1 MNSTRGWRRPAA
13 DSTGTLTL
21 QSPATAPKDSTI
33 VEPVLLTAEQGAI
46 CTEDWIRMEFQARHD
61 ELLRVGEDEKIGAFV
76 RAAQEA
82 RRRLEGE
89 IEVNDED
96 EEEWDE
102 E

>member
-1 MNSTRGWRRPAA
+1 
-13 DSTGTLTL
+13 
-21 QSPATAPKDSTI
+21 
-33 VEPVLLTAEQGAI
+33 
-46 CTEDWIRMEFQARHD
+46 MEFQARHD